1 MDKDKLNDKFRMI
14 ISHMMLG
21 YNHEEMQKEDWET
34 MLNACVEVVVEHTR
48 TDGWISVEE
57 NDPPIKDGRYLVALN
72 RPVVNICHWKN
83 AHWYLGKEDVSKY
96 VTYYMLLPNPP
107 QGDI

>member
-1 MDKDKLNDKFRMI
+1 MEAPEKIYLQIDGD
-14 ISHMMLG
+14 SSG
-21 YNHEEMQKEDWET
+21 DWEGIT
-34 MLNACVEVVVEHTR
+34 WCQDKINDTDVEYSR
-48 TDGWISVEE
+48 KDGWISVEE